1 MGPGCYTLDSI
12 QQSPEELDALE
23 AEAKSIQGQIDALG
37 FFKFGEKKALKKKL
51 VQAKDDVIDWK
62 QARSRKIEL
71 EDELPTLKLE
81 LDNIKAQINK

>member
-1 MGPGCYTLDSI
+1 M
-12 QQSPEELDALE
+12 
-23 AEAKSIQGQIDALG
+23 
-37 FFKFGEKKALKKKL
+37 KKKL